1 MKRGVVNPILNAS
14 DEALPLS
21 SGFTDCRLLMVTGH
35 IVESDS
41 ISVKVIEHSQTKLIT
56 LSVIR
61 LRSSSSASVG
71 PVHAVVSPAAG
82 PPDVTIVDLAPG
94 PEVPLS
100 VLGHQAEEVVLLSAA
115 VDTDGDHVV

>member
-1 MKRGVVNPILNAS
+1 
-14 DEALPLS
+14 
-21 SGFTDCRLLMVTGH
+21 
-35 IVESDS
+35 VESDS
-41 ISVKVIEHSQTKLIT
+41 VSVKVIEHSQTKLIT

-61 LRSSSSASVG
+61 LRPSSSASVG

-82 PPDVTIVDLAPG
+82 PPDVAVVDLAPG
-94 PEVPLS
+94 PEVPLP